1 MGRRKQNSRV
11 KTVSINMETGT
22 VAIPTDRE
30 SQVHE
35 KNIHRGGEKNVLHRN
50 NEPFCINSVEKKVR
64 YKSQSCYLN
73 MSTIADFH

>member
-22 VAIPTDRE
+22 VAIPTVENLKYMRKIFIGE
-30 SQVHE
+30 E
-35 KNIHRGGEKNVLHRN
+35 KKNVLHRN
-50 NEPFCINSVEKKVR
+50 NETFCINSVEKKVR